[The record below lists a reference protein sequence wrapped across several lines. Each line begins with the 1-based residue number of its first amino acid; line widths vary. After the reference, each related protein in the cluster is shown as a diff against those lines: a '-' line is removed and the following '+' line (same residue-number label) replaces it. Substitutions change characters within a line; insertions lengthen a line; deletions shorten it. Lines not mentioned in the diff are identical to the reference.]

1 MSALVLDPERQ
12 LTLLPLSCSPELSCE
27 KFDTLRQT
35 CCEEVHAHHMD
46 SQWEREMEEDP
57 GSAPSCMR
65 HPS

>member
-1 MSALVLDPERQ
+1 MSALVLDLKRQ
-12 LTLLPLSCSPELSCE
+12 LLLLPLSWSPELSCE